1 MLKNLLFYEL
11 LLLKRVDKMK
21 KCIYCKIQLDES
33 SVIDVCRSCGLQV
46 WGKNMFNAIVQNME
60 SARDDGNL
68 FQGSV
73 STTPKQETRRQTFQQ
88 PQSFQQNNQA
98 PQRSA
103 PAPQKTSFSSNP
115 FSPTSSLVLD
125 A

>member
-1 MLKNLLFYEL
+1 
-11 LLLKRVDKMK
+11 MK
-21 KCIYCKIQLDES
+21 KCIYCKIELDES
-33 SVIDVCRSCGLQV
+33 SVIDVCERCGLQV

-68 FQGSV
+68 YQGSV
-73 STTPKQETRRQTFQQ
+73 STTPKQDTRRQSQASH
-88 PQSFQQNNQA
+88 QSSWQSQQNNQA
-98 PQRSA
+98 PQKTS

-125 A
+125 AIKSQQELLEESKRQS